1 MEFSIQEF
9 ATLRGNDGMTTR
21 GRFITRQIR
30 KALKRI
36 RSNHLAAAGLVI
48 IGFFA
53 VLAIFAPL
61 IAPFD
66 PYTTDL
72 KATYAAPS
80 WTHPFGT
87 DHVGRDILSRVIYG
101 ARIAFAITI
110 LVVLFELA
118 VSVPLALI
126 SSYIGG
132 TFDEVV
138 MRIMDMIISVPHLL
152 LAIVIV
158 ALMGPGMRNAIIAI
172 SISYMPML
180 ARLVRSVSL
189 SIKEEPFIEA
199 CHVLRFKSV
208 RVVFAHILPNIVSV
222 IIVQLSLDLGY
233 ALIDMA
239 SLSFIGLGIQ
249 PPRASWGAMLSL
261 GKSYLLRSPWMVI
274 FPGICIALLVFGF
287 NLFGIGLG
295 DILNPKAHQR
305 GK

>member
-1 MEFSIQEF
+1 
-9 ATLRGNDGMTTR
+9 MTAR
-21 GRFITRQIR
+21 ARFITRQIR
-30 KALKRI
+30 KAFTRV
-36 RSNHLAAAGLVI
+36 RSNFLAASGLII

-72 KATYAAPS
+72 NATYAAPS

-87 DHVGRDILSRVIYG
+87 DHVGRDIFSRVIYG
-101 ARIAFAITI
+101 ARIAFAITV
-110 LVVLFELA
+110 LVVLIELA

-138 MRIMDMIISVPHLL
+138 MRVMDMIISIPHLL

-180 ARLVRSVSL
+180 ARLVRSVAL
-189 SIKEEPFIEA
+189 SIKEEPYIEA
-199 CHVLRFKSV
+199 CHVLRFKPV
-208 RVVFAHILPNIVSV
+208 RIVFAHILPNIVSV

-239 SLSFIGLGIQ
+239 SLSFIGLGVQ
-249 PPRASWGAMLSL
+249 PPKASWGAMLSL

-295 DILNPKAHQR
+295 DILNPKARQR

>member
-1 MEFSIQEF
+1 
-9 ATLRGNDGMTTR
+9 MTTR
-21 GRFITRQIR
+21 RRFITRQIR
-30 KALKRI
+30 KTVIRI
-36 RSNHLAAAGLVI
+36 RSNYLAAAGLII

-53 VLAIFAPL
+53 ALAILAPL
-61 IAPFD
+61 LAPFD
-66 PYTTDL
+66 PYATDL
-72 KATYAAPS
+72 NATYAAPS

-87 DHVGRDILSRVIYG
+87 DHVGRDIFSRVIYG
-101 ARIAFAITI
+101 SRIAFAITV
-110 LVVLFELA
+110 LVVLIELA

-138 MRIMDMIISVPHLL
+138 MRVMDMIISIPHLL
-152 LAIVIV
+152 LAMVIV
-158 ALMGPGMRNAIIAI
+158 ALMGPGMRNAIMAI

-180 ARLVRSVSL
+180 ARLVRSVAL
-189 SIKEEPFIEA
+189 SIKEEPYIEA
-199 CHVLRFKSV
+199 CHVLRFKPV
-208 RVVFAHILPNIVSV
+208 RIVFSHILPNIVSV

-239 SLSFIGLGIQ
+239 SLSFIGLGVQ
-249 PPRASWGAMLSL
+249 PPKASWGSMLSL
-261 GKSYLLRSPWMVI
+261 GKSYLLSSPWMVI

-295 DILNPKAHQR
+295 DILNPKAGQR

>member
-1 MEFSIQEF
+1 MIYRVRFLTHQIQ
-9 ATLRGNDGMTTR
+9 
-21 GRFITRQIR
+21 
-30 KALKRI
+30 KAFVRV
-36 RSNHLAAAGLVI
+36 RSNHLAVTGLII
-48 IGFFA
+48 IGFFV
-53 VLAIFAPL
+53 VLAVFAPL

-72 KATYAAPS
+72 NATYEPPS
-80 WTHPFGT
+80 LCHPFGT
-87 DHVGRDILSRVIYG
+87 DNVGRDIFSRVIYG

-110 LVVLFELA
+110 LVVLIELA

-132 TFDEVV
+132 IFDEVV
-138 MRIMDMIISVPHLL
+138 MRIMDMIISIPHLL

-180 ARLVRSVSL
+180 ARLVRSVAL
-189 SIKEEPFIEA
+189 SIKEEPYIEA
-199 CHVLRFKSV
+199 CHVLRFRSV
-208 RVVFAHILPNIVSV
+208 RIVFYHILPNIVSV
-222 IIVQLSLDLGY
+222 IIVQLSIDLGY

-239 SLSFIGLGIQ
+239 SLRFIGLGVQ
-249 PPRASWGAMLSL
+249 PPKASWGAMLSL
-261 GKSYLLRSPWMVI
+261 GKSYLLYSPWMVI
-274 FPGICIALLVFGF
+274 FPGVCIALLVFGF

-295 DILNPKAHQR
+295 DLLNPKARQR

>member
-1 MEFSIQEF
+1 
-9 ATLRGNDGMTTR
+9 MTAR
-21 GRFITRQIR
+21 RRFITREIG
-30 KALKRI
+30 KAFTRV
-36 RSNHLAAAGLVI
+36 RSNYLAAVGLVI

-72 KATYAAPS
+72 TATYAPPS
-80 WTHPFGT
+80 WGHPFGT
-87 DHVGRDILSRVIYG
+87 DHVGRDIFSRVIYG
-101 ARIAFAITI
+101 ARIAFAITV

-118 VSVPLALI
+118 VSVPLALV

-180 ARLVRSVSL
+180 ARLVRSVAL

-208 RVVFAHILPNIVSV
+208 RIVFVHILPNIVSV

-239 SLSFIGLGIQ
+239 SLSFIGLGVQ
-249 PPRASWGAMLSL
+249 PPQASWGAMLSL

-295 DILNPKAHQR
+295 DILNPKSRQR

>member
-1 MEFSIQEF
+1 
-9 ATLRGNDGMTTR
+9 MTAR
-21 GRFITRQIR
+21 ARFITRQIR
-30 KALKRI
+30 KAFTRV
-36 RSNHLAAAGLVI
+36 RSNFLAAAGLII

-66 PYTTDL
+66 PYTIDL
-72 KATYAAPS
+72 NATYAAPS
-80 WTHPFGT
+80 WAHPFGT
-87 DHVGRDILSRVIYG
+87 DHVGRDIFSRVIYG

-110 LVVLFELA
+110 LVVLIELA

-138 MRIMDMIISVPHLL
+138 MRMMDMIISIPHLL

-180 ARLVRSVSL
+180 ARLVRSVAL
-189 SIKEEPFIEA
+189 SIKEEPYIEA

-208 RVVFAHILPNIVSV
+208 RIVFAHILPNIVSV

-239 SLSFIGLGIQ
+239 SLSFIGIGVQ
-249 PPRASWGAMLSL
+249 PPKASWGAMLSL

-295 DILNPKAHQR
+295 DILNPKARRR

>member
-1 MEFSIQEF
+1 MIYRVRFLTHQIQ
-9 ATLRGNDGMTTR
+9 
-21 GRFITRQIR
+21 
-30 KALKRI
+30 KAFVRV
-36 RSNHLAAAGLVI
+36 RSNHLAVTGLII
-48 IGFFA
+48 IGFFV
-53 VLAIFAPL
+53 VLAVFAPL

-72 KATYAAPS
+72 NATYEPPS
-80 WTHPFGT
+80 LCHPFGT
-87 DHVGRDILSRVIYG
+87 DNVGRDIFSRVIYG

-110 LVVLFELA
+110 LVVLIELA

-132 TFDEVV
+132 IFDEVV
-138 MRIMDMIISVPHLL
+138 MRIMDMIISIPHLL

-180 ARLVRSVSL
+180 ARLVRSVAL
-189 SIKEEPFIEA
+189 SIKEEPYIEA
-199 CHVLRFKSV
+199 CHVLRFRSV
-208 RVVFAHILPNIVSV
+208 RIVFYHILPNIVSV

-239 SLSFIGLGIQ
+239 SLSFIGLGVQ
-249 PPRASWGAMLSL
+249 PPKASWGAMLSL
-261 GKSYLLRSPWMVI
+261 GKSYLLYSPWMVI
-274 FPGICIALLVFGF
+274 FPGVCIALLVFGF

-295 DILNPKAHQR
+295 DLLNPKARQR

>member
-1 MEFSIQEF
+1 
-9 ATLRGNDGMTTR
+9 MTAR

-30 KALKRI
+30 TAFNRV
-36 RSNHLAAAGLVI
+36 RSNYLAAAGLII
-48 IGFFA
+48 IGIFA

-72 KATYAAPS
+72 TATYAAPS

-87 DHVGRDILSRVIYG
+87 DHVGRDIFSRVIYG

-118 VSVPLALI
+118 VSVPLALV

-138 MRIMDMIISVPHLL
+138 MRIMDMIISIPHLL

-239 SLSFIGLGIQ
+239 SLSFIGLGVQ
-249 PPRASWGAMLSL
+249 PPTASWGAMLSL

-295 DILNPKAHQR
+295 DIINPRTRQR

>member
-1 MEFSIQEF
+1 
-9 ATLRGNDGMTTR
+9 MTAR
-21 GRFITRQIR
+21 ARFITRQIR
-30 KALKRI
+30 KAFTRV
-36 RSNHLAAAGLVI
+36 RSNFLAAAGLTI

-66 PYTTDL
+66 PYTIDL
-72 KATYAAPS
+72 NTTYAAPS
-80 WTHPFGT
+80 WAHPFGT

-101 ARIAFAITI
+101 AQIAFAITI
-110 LVVLFELA
+110 LVVLIELA

-138 MRIMDMIISVPHLL
+138 MRIMDMIISIPHLL

-180 ARLVRSVSL
+180 ARLVRSVAL
-189 SIKEEPFIEA
+189 SIKEEPYIEA

-208 RVVFAHILPNIVSV
+208 RIVFAHILPNIVSV

-239 SLSFIGLGIQ
+239 SLSFIGIGVQ
-249 PPRASWGAMLSL
+249 PPKASWGAMLSL
-261 GKSYLLRSPWMVI
+261 GKSYLLLSPWMVI

-295 DILNPKAHQR
+295 DILNPKARQR
-305 GK
+305 RK